1 MRSHVSSL
9 ATSRRSLLKA
19 SVIICAAQVA
29 APFVIKARGE
39 TPIRIGVNLP
49 LSGTYAAY
57 GKNEQIGCELAVE
70 EINSKGGI
78 LGRSVELLFEDST
91 SVDTGTAVLKARKLI
106 NRDKVDLLLGNL
118 NGAMAL
124 AISQVSNESKTLHIV
139 PFSHTDS
146 ITGANC
152 HWNVFRVANSN
163 TTLANAVAA
172 SLIKDGGKKWYY
184 ITPDYAYGHNMQDSL
199 EKAAAKFGGT
209 KVGGDFV
216 PLGAADFSSYLIKAE
231 AARPDIVILLTA
243 GDDAINSMKQ
253 IVQFGFD
260 KRFRIA
266 GALQTQEVLEGL
278 PPEARTGTWVLDWYW
293 KQPDVPHVGAFVAA
307 TRQKSGK
314 VPTASTWLDFVAV
327 RTYALVANQEKTLD
341 AVKLAKALGG
351 FALPPEVALIPGK
364 PYYRAADHQMVA
376 TSLYVGHAQP
386 QGDEPEDLFH
396 VDDVIDGATVAPLE
410 AKTGCTMKWNI

>member
-124 AISQVSNESKTLHIV
+124 AISQVSMNRRRSISS
-139 PFSHTDS
+139 PFP
-146 ITGANC
+146 
-152 HWNVFRVANSN
+152 
-163 TTLANAVAA
+163 
-172 SLIKDGGKKWYY
+172 
-184 ITPDYAYGHNMQDSL
+184 TPIQ
-199 EKAAAKFGGT
+199 
-209 KVGGDFV
+209 
-216 PLGAADFSSYLIKAE
+216 
-231 AARPDIVILLTA
+231 
-243 GDDAINSMKQ
+243 
-253 IVQFGFD
+253 
-260 KRFRIA
+260 
-266 GALQTQEVLEGL
+266 
-278 PPEARTGTWVLDWYW
+278 
-293 KQPDVPHVGAFVAA
+293 
-307 TRQKSGK
+307 
-314 VPTASTWLDFVAV
+314 
-327 RTYALVANQEKTLD
+327 
-341 AVKLAKALGG
+341 
-351 FALPPEVALIPGK
+351 
-364 PYYRAADHQMVA
+364 
-376 TSLYVGHAQP
+376 
-386 QGDEPEDLFH
+386 
-396 VDDVIDGATVAPLE
+396 
-410 AKTGCTMKWNI
+410 